1 MKSNSHQDVR
11 IGVIGCGAIAELFHL
26 PALVSNP
33 ATKNAIALA
42 DPNESRLTKIGTQF
56 SVAIMEQNY
65 RDLVGKVDGVV
76 IATPPA
82 SHHAI
87 AKFFL
92 EQGIHVL
99 SEKPL
104 TELYSEARDL
114 VELAEKQGVAL
125 AVNQTRRFYPTW
137 TKIRE
142 LIADGT
148 LGTLES
154 ITYHDGVEFS
164 WPAASSF
171 HFQPQAKG
179 AWSDVGVHLLDSILY
194 WINATPVLIESRN
207 DSLGGPEAMC
217 TVELEHEGCRIEIK
231 VSRLGR
237 LMNGFEIIGSKA
249 MIRAETG
256 DWDEITIQYRDGSKK
271 TLKLA
276 SRKLTYNDFAKPM
289 FQNFVEC
296 IRGKA
301 QPFVSGKS
309 TLGTIALLEQA
320 YVLAQPY
327 RMPWNEELADW
338 CRTGP
343 LADSIENRPRRIL
356 VTGAA
361 GFVGGRLVEILAE
374 TKFAEPVAAIRKWSR
389 AARSAT
395 RPIHIVTLDLLDR
408 KSIDAAMD
416 DVDAVVHC
424 AFDDG
429 RESIVDATR
438 NLLETASA
446 KQIEKFVYLSSA
458 EVYGA
463 NKSGAVTEPTP
474 STAPEDSYGGFK
486 YQAEQLCKEYH
497 VNGLK
502 PTILRPSIIYGPFGK
517 SWSNKVAK
525 RLVSGKWSLF
535 DDLGD
540 GVANLVYVD
549 DLVQAILLS
558 LADSKASGETFNVNG
573 PDRCTWN
580 GYFQKVNASLGLPP
594 LKEVSASKSKWRTR
608 MIGSIRPVTSY
619 LKAKFED
626 RLMEIYLRKGWMST
640 CMKILK
646 GKLDSTPTDGEL
658 NDLYG
663 RKTIYD
669 DKKIRTTLGYS
680 PRFDLDAGI
689 QMTTQW
695 FTRHEICPR
704 SVGDRSSDFETAPG
718 QVIAS
723 HSAPTGT
730 TGTV

>member
-1 MKSNSHQDVR
+1 VNFNPEQDVR

-26 PALVSNP
+26 PALVANP

-42 DPNESRLTKIGTQF
+42 DPNETRLNTIGKQF
-56 SVAIMEQNY
+56 SAAVLVQDY
-65 RDLVGKVDGVV
+65 RNLVGKVDGVV

-104 TELYSEARDL
+104 TESYAEARDL
-114 VELAEKQGVAL
+114 VEVAEKSGAAL

-148 LGTLES
+148 LGDLES

-171 HFQPQAKG
+171 HFQPEAKG
-179 AWSDVGVHLLDSILY
+179 AWSDVGVHLLDSILF
-194 WINATPVLIESRN
+194 WIDATPALVESRS

-217 TVELEHEGCRIEIK
+217 TVELEHQGCRIEIK

-249 MIRAETG
+249 TIKAETG
-256 DWDEITIQYRDGSKK
+256 DWDEITVQYREGRKQ
-271 TLKLA
+271 TLKVA

-289 FQNFVEC
+289 LQNFVEC

-301 QPFVSGKS
+301 MPFVSGKS
-309 TLGTIALLEQA
+309 TLGTIELLEQA
-320 YVLAQPY
+320 YDSAKPY
-327 RMPWNEELADW
+327 RMHWNEELTDW
-338 CRTGP
+338 CTAGP
-343 LADSIENRPRRIL
+343 IGHSIESRPRRIL

-395 RPIHIVTLDLLDR
+395 RPIQIVTVDLLDR
-408 KSIDAAMD
+408 RSLDAAMQ

-429 RESIVDATR
+429 REAIVDATR
-438 NLLETASA
+438 NVLEAAAA
-446 KQIEKFVYLSSA
+446 KQVKKFVYLSSA
-458 EVYGA
+458 EVYGPQ
-463 NKSGAVTEPTP
+463 NSETVTEGMA
-474 STAPEDSYGGFK
+474 STAPENSYGGFK
-486 YQAEQLCKEYH
+486 CQAERLCGEFHAK
-497 VNGLK
+497 GLK

-525 RLVSGKWSLF
+525 RLVSGRWSLF

-540 GVANLVYVD
+540 GIANMVYVD

-558 LADSKASGETFNVNG
+558 LVDPKAEGETFNVNG

-580 GYFQKVNASLGLPP
+580 GYFQKVNTSLGLPP
-594 LKEVSASKSKWRTR
+594 LKKVSATKSQWRTKMMGPVR
-608 MIGSIRPVTSY
+608 SVTSY
-619 LKAKFED
+619 FKAKFED

-640 CMKILK
+640 CMKMLK
-646 GKLDSTPTDGEL
+646 GKLDTTPTEGEL

-663 RKTIYD
+663 RKALYD
-669 DKKIRTTLGYS
+669 DLKIRKMLGYK
-680 PRFDLDAGI
+680 PQFDLDAGVD
-689 QMTTQW
+689 MTTRW
-695 FTRHEICPR
+695 FARHEISPR
-704 SVGDRSSDFETAPG
+704 SLGDRSSDFE
-718 QVIAS
+718 I
-723 HSAPTGT
+723 APTQAIATAST
-730 TGTV
+730 TGAV